1 MINHSEK
8 KIQGLLGP
16 PIAFSYFKVV
26 EQTLMV
32 ENTNSLVGISKE
44 TLIFQCIMYDEFVNS
59 FLTCRGLWLVKDKPF
74 CNQCLCGLTMEFEV

>member
-16 PIAFSYFKVV
+16 PIAFSYIKVV
-26 EQTLMV
+26 EQTLMD

-44 TLIFQCIMYDEFVNS
+44 TNVQ
-59 FLTCRGLWLVKDKPF
+59 
-74 CNQCLCGLTMEFEV
+74 